1 MEYCPGASTIFDS
14 SVKSGD
20 KPIKVNYREFWDGI
34 SREEKGEDPEEIQGD
49 LEEIQEDPGETQ
61 KDGRRC
67 REIRVGRA
75 REGTGRFRMRDLGRL
90 KERQRDS
97 GEMQKD
103 LEEIQG
109 GPGMGAES
117 CQEM

>member
-1 MEYCPGASTIFDS
+1 MVDPVRSR
-14 SVKSGD
+14 GD
-20 KPIKVNYREFWDGI
+20 TGRPRGDTGR
-34 SREEKGEDPEEIQGD
+34 SRRDPE
-49 LEEIQEDPGETQ
+49 
-61 KDGRRC
+61 RC